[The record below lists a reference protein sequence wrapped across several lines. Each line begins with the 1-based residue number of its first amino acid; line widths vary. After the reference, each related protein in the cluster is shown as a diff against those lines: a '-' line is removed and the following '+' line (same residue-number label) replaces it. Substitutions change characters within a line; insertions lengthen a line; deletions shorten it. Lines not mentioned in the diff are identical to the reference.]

1 MALNHRCPS
10 CKAITYA
17 VEAHKIYPTAG
28 GVLWRSC
35 DNCGYK
41 WREAYTLELAQSGLP
56 WTKPPEPGEE
66 GVDED

>member
-10 CKAITYA
+10 CNAITFA
-17 VEAHKIYPTAG
+17 IEGQKFYPTAG
-28 GVLWRSC
+28 VVLWRSC

-41 WREAYTLELAQSGLP
+41 WREGYTLELSYPGLP

-66 GVDED
+66 VVDED